1 MIEYQT
7 GDLLTSDAEA
17 LVNTVNCV
25 GVMGKGIALEFK
37 KAFPDNFKDYAKACK
52 RDEVYP
58 GRMFITERLGNPKF
72 IVNFPTKRHWRAKS
86 RISDV
91 ESGLTALADEIRTRQ
106 IRSIAIPALGSGLGG
121 LDWEAVRSLI
131 DQELGELSADVQVMV
146 FEPEGPPDAKVMARL
161 TEAPEMT
168 PGRAALLMLMRRY
181 LAGQLESTIASQEV
195 EKLMYLLQ
203 AAGEPLQLMY
213 AKGRY
218 GLYTD
223 DLHPVLRKI
232 EGHWVSGYSGGKGK
246 SDKQFK
252 LMTGAIEDAEALLQS
267 KPNTSGC
274 IAKVADLID
283 GFETPLGLE
292 LLTTV
297 HWVTHKENSTSVDDV
312 IHRIRDGKFYRK
324 QIVQAYE
331 TLASLGW
338 LYDKES
344 FAHATGEHS
353 APAAGADASAGTVAE
368 QGSDYSLI
376 DGNSV
381 LININTATA
390 SDLEALPR
398 IGNKLAQAIIIHRE
412 KKGPFLTAQSIT
424 AVSGIGSSLYKS
436 IADLI
441 IVGPVGSRLL

>member
-1 MIEYQT
+1 ME
-7 GDLLTSDAEA
+7 
-17 LVNTVNCV
+17 TV
-25 GVMGKGIALEFK
+25 
-37 KAFPDNFKDYAKACK
+37 
-52 RDEVYP
+52 
-58 GRMFITERLGNPKF
+58 
-72 IVNFPTKRHWRAKS
+72 
-86 RISDV
+86 
-91 ESGLTALADEIRTRQ
+91 
-106 IRSIAIPALGSGLGG
+106 LGSGLGG
-121 LDWEAVRSLI
+121 LDWEEVRSLI

-181 LAGQLESTIASQEV
+181 LAGQLEPTIVSQEV

-232 EGHWVSGYSGGKGK
+232 ESHWISGYSGGKGK

-274 IAKVADLID
+274 ITKVADLID

-297 HWVTHKENSTSVDDV
+297 HWVTYKENSTSVDDV

-338 LYDKES
+338 LQEEES
-344 FAHATGEHS
+344 FAHVMGEHS
-353 APAAGADASAGTVAE
+353 APAAEAEASAGTVAE

-398 IGNKLAQAIIIHRE
+398 IGNKLAQAIITHRE

>member
-52 RDEVYP
+52 RDEVHP
-58 GRMFITERLGNPKF
+58 GRMFITERLGNPKY

-181 LAGQLESTIASQEV
+181 LAGQLEPTIASQEV

-218 GLYTD
+218 GPYTD

-232 EGHWVSGYSGGKGK
+232 EGHWVSGYSDAKGK
-246 SDKQFK
+246 SDNQLK
-252 LMTGAIEDAEALLQS
+252 LVPGAIEDAEALLQS
-267 KPNTSGC
+267 QPNTSGC
-274 IAKVADLID
+274 ITKVADLID
-283 GFETPLGLE
+283 GFESPTGLE

-338 LYDKES
+338 LQEEES
-344 FAHATGEHS
+344 FAHVMGEHS